1 MNFQPSRAESLQ
13 VTNNSLE
20 LSLSMKSKG
29 RKLFRVFFLAVRIFH
44 ASCSIFGTGIFNFAA
59 LLAVCSI
66 LELKLPFCMIF
77 ANICNVLELKYFI
90 WHAICNILELER
102 NILELESSMLLAIS
116 NILELESC
124 VWHAFCKT
132 LLVVGC
138 CLLVVWCGHCLGVAS
153 VCDFLILVLVAVN
166 HQQSHE
172 VKKPSIK
179 ALQSPRRKKNWQKH
193 QGQKKQENKKI
204 VHVVCAICSAFCNV
218 NLRFGDRT
226 SHFAWHLRH
235 LEDRPCQAA
244 WYCRILQMIIS
255 ACLTFH
261 FNT

>member
-1 MNFQPSRAESLQ
+1 MLYIR
-13 VTNNSLE
+13 
-20 LSLSMKSKG
+20 
-29 RKLFRVFFLAVRIFH
+29 RFFLRSSVQPR
-44 ASCSIFGTGIFNFAA
+44 
-59 LLAVCSI
+59 
-66 LELKLPFCMIF
+66 
-77 ANICNVLELKYFI
+77 

-124 VWHAFCKT
+124 VWHAICKT

-138 CLLVVWCGHCLGVAS
+138 CLLVVWCGHCLGVGS

-166 HQQSHE
+166 TNKAMKSRSPQLKLCKAQE
-172 VKKPSIK
+172 GKKLAKTSRP
-179 ALQSPRRKKNWQKH
+179 
-193 QGQKKQENKKI
+193 KKQENKKI

-218 NLRFGDRT
+218 NLRCGDRT

-244 WYCRILQMIIS
+244 WYCRILRMIIP

-261 FNT
+261 FG

>member
-1 MNFQPSRAESLQ
+1 LQ
-13 VTNNSLE
+13 
-20 LSLSMKSKG
+20 
-29 RKLFRVFFLAVRIFH
+29 R
-44 ASCSIFGTGIFNFAA
+44 
-59 LLAVCSI
+59 
-66 LELKLPFCMIF
+66 
-77 ANICNVLELKYFI
+77 LELKYFI

-138 CLLVVWCGHCLGVAS
+138 CLLVVWCGHCLGVGS

-179 ALQSPRRKKNWQKH
+179 ALQSPRRKKTGKNIKAKKARKQKNSSR
-193 QGQKKQENKKI
+193 GM
-204 VHVVCAICSAFCNV
+204 CNM
-218 NLRFGDRT
+218 F
-226 SHFAWHLRH
+226 S
-235 LEDRPCQAA
+235 
-244 WYCRILQMIIS
+244 ILQRQP
-255 ACLTFH
+255 AFWR
-261 FNT
+261 